1 MVQSISGHLLCTV
14 TGFDLKALHVRF
26 VVDKVALGQV
36 SLPALRVSPAIT
48 VPTTLRIYL
57 HFNLFLSGQ
66 MGGSWKPSNIALL
79 FRMSP
84 LDRTYFNTVLLS
96 YVNNVC

>member
-57 HFNLFLSGQ
+57 HFN
-66 MGGSWKPSNIALL
+66 
-79 FRMSP
+79 
-84 LDRTYFNTVLLS
+84 TVLIRTNGWILETFEHSFALS
-96 YVNNVC
+96 DVTTGQNVL